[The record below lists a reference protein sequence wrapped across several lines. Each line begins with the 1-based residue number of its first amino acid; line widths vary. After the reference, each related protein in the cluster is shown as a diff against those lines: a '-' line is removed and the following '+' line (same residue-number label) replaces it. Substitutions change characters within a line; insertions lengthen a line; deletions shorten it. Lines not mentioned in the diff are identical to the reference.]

1 MKGPDSIAGNLQAD
15 GSERAQLSTGT
26 LPAYVLVTPA
36 RNEARFIEGTIQA
49 VTAQTARP
57 LRWAIVSDGSTDGTD
72 EIVSRYAAEH
82 DWIELVRMPERE
94 ERHFAGKVFAF
105 NAGLERMK
113 GLPYAVL
120 ASLDADITFASD
132 YFEFLLGKLV
142 ADPQL
147 GVAGTPYKDTGG
159 DSYDTRYV
167 SSDHVPGACQVFRR
181 ACFEAIGGYVPSRG
195 GFIDS
200 VATLMARSRGWKTQ
214 TFTEKTSLHHRL
226 VGTAEHGPMHSRFDL
241 GKQDWAIGNHPLW
254 EVFRGLYQMTKRP
267 YVLRGM
273 TILAGYVWAAL
284 RGVERPLPREL
295 QALRRKEEMAQLAR
309 FFRLKAK
316 QSDSASSSRGTQAAG

>member
-1 MKGPDSIAGNLQAD
+1 VSSANSIPGGMPAGAP
-15 GSERAQLSTGT
+15 ERAQSPSGA

-36 RNEARFIEGTIQA
+36 RNEARFIERTIQSII
-49 VTAQTARP
+49 AQTVHP

-72 EIVSRYAAEH
+72 EIVSRYAAAH
-82 DWIELVRMPERE
+82 GWIELVRMPERK
-94 ERHFAGKVFAF
+94 ERHFAGKVMAIR
-105 NAGLERMK
+105 AGVERMN
-113 GLPYAVL
+113 GLPYEVL
-120 ASLDADITFASD
+120 ASLDADITFERD
-132 YFEFLLGKLV
+132 YFEFLLARLA

-147 GVAGTPYKDTGG
+147 GVTGTPYKDTGG
-159 DSYDTRYV
+159 DSYDTRYAAR
-167 SSDHVPGACQVFRR
+167 DHVPGACQVFRR
-181 ACFEAIGGYVPSRG
+181 ACWEEIGGYFPSRG

-200 VATLMARSRGWKTQ
+200 TATLMARSKGWKTR
-214 TFTEKTSLHHRL
+214 TFTEKNSLHHRL
-226 VGTAEHGPMHSRFDL
+226 VGTAEHGPFHSRFDL

-254 EVFRGLYQMTKRP
+254 EISRGLYQMTKKP

-309 FFRLKAK
+309 FFRLRAK
-316 QSDSASSSRGTQAAG
+316 RSDAESPTRGTQAAG